1 MGPKFIQLQELKR
14 MVRCLRPEGA
24 AANLRESLDKGDLK
38 PENFS
43 VQDLFVALHE
53 SGEELLR
60 EIGARR
66 SGGRNLQEAAQG
78 VDTAAFT
85 GIIGQIVFNKIKEA
99 YQDPEFLWPQLC
111 ETMNTQFLDGE
122 RIPGIGRIGDKAE
135 IVDEGAAYPLVGLN
149 EEFIDTPP
157 TRKRGMIVPVTR
169 EIIVADRTGLLLK
182 AAGETGRWCG
192 LNKEKRVL
200 DVATGVVNNYKR
212 NLTATNTYLTSG
224 AYVNSQTG
232 NALDSQGN
240 EWRALE
246 KADLLFDAITDPN
259 TGEPI
264 IVTPDVLLVPSALKR
279 TAERIVNA
287 TGIVTVDNRAN
298 ASTIRT
304 ESASPYAGKGIKVLS
319 SPYVKVRGGSATKWW
334 YGRPTKAFLY
344 IQVWDIETLQAA
356 QNNELEFSQDIWMRY
371 KVSERGVAAVQEP
384 RFMVQNDQ

>member
-1 MGPKFIQLQELKR
+1 MKMIRLQELKR
-14 MVRCLRPEGA
+14 MVRCLRADGA
-24 AANLRESLDKGDLK
+24 AANLRESLEKGELR

-43 VQDLFVALHE
+43 VKDLFIALHE
-53 SGEELLR
+53 SGEELVHL
-60 EIGARR
+60 IGSQR
-66 SGGRNLQEAAQG
+66 SGGQNLMEAAQG
-78 VDTAAFT
+78 VDTGAFT

-99 YQDPEFLWPQLC
+99 YADPEFLWPDLC
-111 ETMNTQFLDGE
+111 ETMTTQFLDGE

-135 IVDEGAAYPLVGLN
+135 IVDEGASYPLVGLN

-157 TRKRGMIVPVTR
+157 TRKRGFIVPVTR
-169 EIIVADRTGLLLK
+169 EIIVADRTGILLK

-200 DVATGVVNNYKR
+200 DVVTGVVNNYKR

-224 AYVNSQTG
+224 AYINTQTG
-232 NALDSQGN
+232 NALDTSGN

-264 IVTPDVLLVPSALKR
+264 IVAPDALIVPTALKR
-279 TAERIVNA
+279 TAERILNA

-298 ASTIRT
+298 AGTIRT
-304 ESASPYAGKGIKVLS
+304 ESPSPYSGKGIKVLS
-319 SPYVKVRGGSATKWW
+319 SPYVKARSGSATKWF
-334 YGRPTKAFLY
+334 YGVPKRAFLY
-344 IQVWDIETLQAA
+344 VQVWDIETLQAA
-356 QNNELEFSQDIWMRY
+356 SNSELEFTQDIWMRY

-384 RFMVQNDQ
+384 RFMTSNDT

>member
-1 MGPKFIQLQELKR
+1 
-14 MVRCLRPEGA
+14 MVRCLRADGA
-24 AANLRESLDKGDLK
+24 AANLRESLEKGELR

-43 VQDLFVALHE
+43 VKDLFIALHE
-53 SGEELLR
+53 SGEELVHL
-60 EIGARR
+60 IGSQR
-66 SGGRNLQEAAQG
+66 SGGQNLMEAAQG
-78 VDTAAFT
+78 VDTGAFT

-99 YQDPEFLWPQLC
+99 YADPEFLWPDLC
-111 ETMNTQFLDGE
+111 ETMTTQFLDGE

-135 IVDEGAAYPLVGLN
+135 IVDEGASYPLVGLN

-157 TRKRGMIVPVTR
+157 TRKRGFIVPVTR
-169 EIIVADRTGLLLK
+169 EIIVADRTGILLK

-200 DVATGVVNNYKR
+200 DVVTGVVNNYKR

-224 AYVNSQTG
+224 AYINTQTG
-232 NALDSQGN
+232 NALDTSGN

-264 IVTPDVLLVPSALKR
+264 IVAPDALIVPTALKR
-279 TAERIVNA
+279 TAERILNA

-298 ASTIRT
+298 AGTIRT
-304 ESASPYAGKGIKVLS
+304 ESPSPYSGKGIKVLS
-319 SPYVKVRGGSATKWW
+319 SPYVKARSGSATKWF
-334 YGRPTKAFLY
+334 YGVPKRAFLY
-344 IQVWDIETLQAA
+344 VQVWDIETLQAA
-356 QNNELEFSQDIWMRY
+356 SNSELEFTQDIWMRY

-384 RFMVQNDQ
+384 RFMTSNDT